1 MGSSDKARPYLL
13 TNVIQNYGWGQ
24 KNEAAF
30 IARLMAM
37 ETEADKPYAEL
48 WLGTHPNGPSQI
60 IDPRRGSL
68 DLADWIA
75 EDPGSRLSQN
85 RAEEFSGKLPYLFK
99 VLSAEKMLSIQTH
112 PNQQQAIELHA
123 ADPVHYP
130 DDNHKPEIAIA
141 IDHLDTLVGFI
152 SDRDFHELLTKY
164 PELGDLL
171 DLEEPQLQNGVL
183 KLLDLWNHSP
193 ESITSRIETIHEK
206 VLAASVRTQN
216 EQLLLDQV
224 SEHGTGDIGIL
235 FILLLNYEHLEAGE
249 AIFLGPGIPHAYLKG
264 NIIECMANSDNVVRL
279 GLTPK
284 FCDTEALK
292 DVLDFSEA
300 PEIHITPDSDGQL
313 TEYNTP
319 TKEFVVKSIA
329 LDEGDTFELK
339 ERSELTLFL
348 VLQGEIKLYWC
359 TENSSC
365 CGIYQQGDAFVAPA
379 NLREYTIQ
387 ARQDSLV
394 YLVDLP

>member
-13 TNVIQNYGWGQ
+13 TNVIQNYVWGQ

-30 IARLMAM
+30 IARLKDM
-37 ETEADKPYAEL
+37 ETETDKPYAEL
-48 WLGTHPNGPSQI
+48 WMGTHPNGPSQI

-75 EDPGSRLSQN
+75 EDPTIRLSQN
-85 RAEEFSGKLPYLFK
+85 RAKDFSGKLPYLFK

-112 PNQQQAIELHA
+112 PNRQQAIELHR

-130 DDNHKPEIAIA
+130 DENHKPEIAIA
-141 IDHLDTLVGFI
+141 IDHLDALVGFV
-152 SDRDFHELLTKY
+152 SDRNFQELLIKF
-164 PELGDLL
+164 PELGNLL
-171 DLEEPQLQNGVL
+171 DLEEPELQSGIL
-183 KLLDLWNHSP
+183 KLLDLWSNSP
-193 ESITSRIETIHEK
+193 ESITACIETIYEK
-206 VLAASVRTQN
+206 VLAASARTQT

-224 SEHGTGDIGIL
+224 AEHGTGDIGIL

-249 AIFLGPGIPHAYLKG
+249 AIFLGPGIPHAYLQG

-284 FCDTEALK
+284 FCDAEALK
-292 DVLDFSEA
+292 NVLDFSEA
-300 PEIHITPDSDGQL
+300 PEIHINPESDGQL

-319 TKEFVVKSIA
+319 SKEFSVKSIA
-329 LDEGDTFELK
+329 LDEGDTFDLK
-339 ERSELTLFL
+339 ERSELTMFL

-359 TENSSC
+359 SGNSSC
-365 CGIYQQGDAFVAPA
+365 CGIYQKGDSFVAPA
-379 NLREYTIQ
+379 NLTEYAIQ
-387 ARQDSLV
+387 ARQDSLI
-394 YLVDLP
+394 YLVELP